1 MKDLPIYPFLDDI
14 AGALIRSPSRFL
26 VLTAETAAG
35 KSTAVPI
42 ALLRRVKGSIVMLEP
57 RRIATVAVAT
67 RIAELLGEECGR
79 TAGYR
84 MRLESRVSA
93 DTRIEVI
100 TEAILTRRL
109 QNNPALEGVS
119 VVIIDEFHERS
130 VHADLAL
137 AFLRETM
144 VLRDDLYVI
153 VMSATI
159 DTERVSAFLDAP
171 VFRVPGRRWPVEIEY
186 DPPAET
192 VRGRGPSIEERCAR
206 AIRRELGRA
215 DSGSILAFLPGIAE
229 IRRTEGLL
237 SGCGAEVLVLHS
249 SVPLAEQKK
258 VLSGASGA
266 SRRVVLSS
274 SIAETSLTVPDIR
287 TVIDSGLSRTG
298 RVDARTGMNAL
309 ETGYE
314 SVFSAGQRAGRAG
327 RTAPGRC
334 VRLWAEHDA
343 RLSETPPEILRTDLL
358 SVVLECA
365 LWGVTAIDG
374 LSWLDSPNAGA
385 WNAARDLLALMGAL
399 DPDGHITDPG
409 RDMSTLGV
417 HPRIASVALAGSV
430 PLAAKYSQGAGNPDE
445 ERRIARDLERRLS
458 LLRTSSRTDI
468 AGTQSRAFDVMTIL
482 AGFPD
487 RIACLCG
494 EGVYQ
499 FPSGRVAALSR
510 ETRDSCARHPRWIV
524 APDVDAGEREGR
536 IRSFEPLDDRE
547 ADEWLSRH
555 AEERTVVAFSDGR
568 YSPGSKVKK
577 SLVKAYGKIILSE
590 RPLES
595 EPSDVIPAILQAIRK
610 EGLSVLPWS
619 REAESFLLRAR
630 FCYRSCM
637 DLGRH
642 SGKLSDMSEDAL
654 LASLESWLAP
664 FIPSDGRLSAQDTL
678 AALRYRADARIIDSE
693 APERIAL
700 PNGISRPLAY
710 EDLGTGE
717 GAVPVLEIR
726 IQDLFGCGETPLVL
740 GRPVLLRLLSPA
752 RRPLQITSDL
762 AGFWKNTWPEVR
774 KEMKGRYPKHKW
786 PEDPFAPLPVRQ

>member
-14 AGALIRSPSRFL
+14 CETLIQSPSRFL

-42 ALLRRVKGSIVMLEP
+42 ALLRRVTGSIVMLEP

-84 MRLESRVSA
+84 MRLESRVSG
-93 DTRIEVI
+93 DTRIEII

-109 QNNPALEGVS
+109 QKDPSLEGVS

-159 DTERVSAFLDAP
+159 DTERVSAYLDAP
-171 VFRVPGRRWPVEIEY
+171 FFRVPGRRWPVEIEY
-186 DPPAET
+186 DPPAESP
-192 VRGRGPSIEERCAR
+192 RGRVPSIEERCAR
-206 AIRRELGRA
+206 AARRELERPDG
-215 DSGSILAFLPGIAE
+215 GSILAFLPGIAE

-237 SGCGAEVLVLHS
+237 SGCGAEVLALHS
-249 SVPLAEQKK
+249 SVPLTEQKK
-258 VLSGASGA
+258 VLSGASDGA
-266 SRRVVLSS
+266 RRIVLSS

-314 SVFSAGQRAGRAG
+314 SVFSADQRAGRAG

-343 RLSETPPEILRTDLL
+343 RLSEPPPEILRTDLL

-374 LSWLDSPNAGA
+374 LSWLDAPNAGA

-399 DPDGHITDPG
+399 DRDWHITDLG
-409 RDMSTLGV
+409 RDMTTLGV
-417 HPRIASVALAGSV
+417 HPRVAAVALAGSV
-430 PLAAKYSQGAGNPDE
+430 ALAAKYSQGAGNPDD
-445 ERRIARDLERRLS
+445 ERRLARDLERRLS
-458 LLRTSSRTDI
+458 LLQSSSRADR
-468 AGTQSRAFDVMTIL
+468 AGAQSGESSVMALL

-487 RIACLCG
+487 RIAFLSG
-494 EGVYQ
+494 EGAYQ
-499 FPSGRVAALSR
+499 FPSGRIASLSR
-510 ETRDSCARHPRWIV
+510 EVRDSCARHQRWIV

-536 IRSFEPLDDRE
+536 IRSFEPLNDRE
-547 ADEWLSRH
+547 AEAWLSRH

-568 YSPGSKVKK
+568 YSPGSKVIKT
-577 SLVKAYGKIILSE
+577 LVKAYGKIILSE
-590 RPLES
+590 RLLES

-610 EGLSVLPWS
+610 EGLSALPWS
-619 REAESFLLRAR
+619 REAEAFLLRAR
-630 FCYRSCM
+630 FCYRACAA
-637 DLGRH
+637 LARH

-664 FIPSDGRLSAQDTL
+664 FIPSDGMISAQDLL
-678 AALRYRADARIIDSE
+678 ASLRYRTDARLVDSE

-700 PNGISRPLAY
+700 PNGLSRPLGY

-717 GAVPVLEIR
+717 GAVPILEIR

-752 RRPLQITSDL
+752 RRPVQITSDL

-786 PEDPFAPLPVRQ
+786 PEDPFAPFPVRQ